1 MYSIQVMEKT
11 KIKTR
16 KKSIEV
22 LFNLQWLY
30 GLPWDMWG
38 HVGGHRSMPG

>member
-16 KKSIEV
+16 KKSIKSS
-22 LFNLQWLY
+22 LICNGY
-30 GLPWDMWG
+30 TGYHWDMWG
-38 HVGGHRSMPG
+38 NVGGHRSMPG